1 MKKRPKASNTVQR
14 SLVIGLTLPVLF
26 AAAQSHA
33 AEPSANPSP
42 PPNAAPPAPP
52 SGERGAPPPVTN
64 QPVKAG
70 GEQSNQ
76 APVPADAAPPPNTS
90 APPSPGVATP
100 EPHAEA
106 ATTPSSDSAGSGLF
120 EQSQADHAGDS
131 GEAST
136 TQGLNFGVTVRGD
149 VFVGKAEGRRRAET
163 KAAYGE
169 LALKLRAKKD
179 AAGDAYAEAR
189 FRYGREGQAQELFL
203 DLREAYVNLYA
214 GPLDLRL
221 GQQIIVW
228 GRADALN
235 PTNNL
240 TPFDL
245 RVRSP
250 VEDDRRRGNVGARA
264 FLSFAPVRVEGVW
277 MPLYSPSELPVVLP
291 RYVAMGDT
299 RFPKPTLDN
308 GLEALRIH
316 LELAS
321 FEASVSYLYG
331 HAPLPGLTLSDYT
344 VGVDPP
350 EIRVSRTAYDQH
362 VIGADFS
369 TAIGESLGLRGE
381 AAFRRPLHYQD
392 RPYAARPDLQYIAG
406 VDHNFGAVNVI
417 LQYGGRVVFDWR
429 EETGPNPPLD
439 PSILI
444 NVAPP
449 LPTLVAQEINEAI
462 NQELAARN
470 QMLFSQRKRVQ
481 HFASARIEW
490 LLAHDTLSLSA
501 LGFMNFS
508 TQEWLLFPKL
518 GYHVSDTVSTT
529 LGAEIYAGPE
539 DTLFGLIDQQLSAGY
554 AELRCDF

>member
-1 MKKRPKASNTVQR
+1 VQR
-14 SLVIGLTLPVLF
+14 GFRIGLTLPCLLF
-26 AAAQSHA
+26 ASTRSYAV
-33 AEPSANPSP
+33 EPNANPQA
-42 PPNAAPPAPP
+42 PPNAAPPAGASNPNAV
-52 SGERGAPPPVTN
+52 APPAASDPG
-64 QPVKAG
+64 K
-70 GEQSNQ
+70 
-76 APVPADAAPPPNTS
+76 PADAEQEKKVPSSGASVSAPESAPAPPLA
-90 APPSPGVATP
+90 AP
-100 EPHAEA
+100 ERQEA
-106 ATTPSSDSAGSGLF
+106 AATAPSIEGDGTSLF
-120 EQSQADHAGDS
+120 EQSQAVQSAGAA
-131 GEAST
+131 GEAPPS
-136 TQGLNFGVTVRGD
+136 LDFGATVRGD
-149 VFVGKAEGRRRAET
+149 VFVGKAEGRRRPET

-179 AAGDAYAEAR
+179 ASGDAYAEAR
-189 FRYGREGQAQELFL
+189 FRYGREGQAQQLFV

-264 FLSFAPVRVEGVW
+264 FLAFAPVRLEGVW
-277 MPLYSPSELPVVLP
+277 MPIYSPSELPVVLP
-291 RYVAMGDT
+291 RYVAMGET

-308 GLEALRIH
+308 GLEALRLH
-316 LELAS
+316 LELAA
-321 FEASVSYLYG
+321 FEASISYLYG
-331 HAPLPGLTLSDYT
+331 HAPLPGLTLSGYT

-369 TAIGESLGLRGE
+369 TAIGDVLGLRGE

-406 VDHNFGAVNVI
+406 IDHTFGSVSVI
-417 LQYGGRVVFDWR
+417 LQYGGRVVFDWHK
-429 EETGPNPPLD
+429 ETGPNPPLD
-439 PSILI
+439 PSILV

-449 LPTLVAQEINEAI
+449 LPMLVAQEISEAI

-470 QMLFSQRKRVQ
+470 QMLFSQRKQVQ
-481 HFASARIEW
+481 HFASARVEW
-490 LLAHDTLSLSA
+490 LLAHDTLSIAA
-501 LGFMNFS
+501 LGFVNFS

-518 GYHVSDTVSTT
+518 GYHVSDTVSAT
-529 LGAEIYAGPE
+529 LGAEVYAGPN

>member
-1 MKKRPKASNTVQR
+1 
-14 SLVIGLTLPVLF
+14 
-26 AAAQSHA
+26 
-33 AEPSANPSP
+33 
-42 PPNAAPPAPP
+42 
-52 SGERGAPPPVTN
+52 
-64 QPVKAG
+64 
-70 GEQSNQ
+70 
-76 APVPADAAPPPNTS
+76 
-90 APPSPGVATP
+90 
-100 EPHAEA
+100 
-106 ATTPSSDSAGSGLF
+106 LF
-120 EQSQADHAGDS
+120 EQSQAAQSGAA
-131 GEAST
+131 GEATPS
-136 TQGLNFGVTVRGD
+136 LDFGATVRGD
-149 VFVGKAEGRRRAET
+149 VFVGKAEGKRRPET

-179 AAGDAYAEAR
+179 ASGDAYAEAR
-189 FRYGREGQAQELFL
+189 FRYGREGQAQQLFV

-264 FLSFAPVRVEGVW
+264 FLAFAPVRLEGVW
-277 MPLYSPSELPVVLP
+277 MPIYSPSELPVVLP
-291 RYVAMGDT
+291 RYVAMGDS

-308 GLEALRIH
+308 GLEAVRFH

-369 TAIGESLGLRGE
+369 TAIGDTLGLRGE

-406 VDHNFGAVNVI
+406 VDHNFGSVSVI
-417 LQYGGRVVFDWR
+417 LQYGGRVVFDWQK
-429 EETGPNPPLD
+429 ETGPNPPLD
-439 PSILI
+439 PSILV

-449 LPTLVAQEINEAI
+449 LPMLVAQEINEAI

-470 QMLFSQRKRVQ
+470 QMLFSQRKQVQ
-481 HFASARIEW
+481 HFASARVEW
-490 LLAHDTLSLSA
+490 LLAHDTLSISA

-529 LGAEIYAGPE
+529 LGAEIYAGPD